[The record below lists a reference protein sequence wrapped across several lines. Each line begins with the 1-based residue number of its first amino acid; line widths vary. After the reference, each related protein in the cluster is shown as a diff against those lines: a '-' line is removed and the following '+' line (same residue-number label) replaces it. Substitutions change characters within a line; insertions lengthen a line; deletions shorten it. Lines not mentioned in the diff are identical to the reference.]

1 MKEGFIPPL
10 EELAIPAAVRLPRL
24 LVGEAAFDLFQRVG
38 GTGAQVR
45 EPGLGLDL
53 GQQSGEGQSAIGPVF
68 PSQAISTLEEEVLT
82 FAPQGRQSLGLGV
95 VVVR

>member
-1 MKEGFIPPL
+1 MKQGFIPPL

-38 GTGAQVR
+38 GMVRRLR

-53 GQQSGEGQSAIGPVF
+53 G
-68 PSQAISTLEEEVLT
+68 
-82 FAPQGRQSLGLGV
+82 
-95 VVVR
+95 

>member
-53 GQQSGEGQSAIGPVF
+53 GYT
-68 PSQAISTLEEEVLT
+68 TLLT
-82 FAPQGRQSLGLGV
+82 ELWFVRF
-95 VVVR
+95 VVRA

>member
-24 LVGEAAFDLFQRVG
+24 LVGEAAVDLFQRVG

-53 GQQSGEGQSAIGPVF
+53 G
-68 PSQAISTLEEEVLT
+68 
-82 FAPQGRQSLGLGV
+82 
-95 VVVR
+95 